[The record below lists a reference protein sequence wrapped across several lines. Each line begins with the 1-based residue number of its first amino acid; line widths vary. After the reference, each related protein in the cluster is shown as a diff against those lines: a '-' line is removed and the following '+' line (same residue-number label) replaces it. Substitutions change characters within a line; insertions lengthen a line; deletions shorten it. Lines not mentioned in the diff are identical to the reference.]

1 MNQKKKIEN
10 YQQIAMGT
18 GLRYDETNDLFHGE
32 RDGFDFIVY
41 APDARYP
48 YMMVL
53 LTDSMMLNGRSA
65 EQLNS
70 SIIVTTGNYYAINA
84 KVSEKQQEDRK
95 FWSEESGYQS
105 ITEGTVQCGKM

>member
-41 APDARYP
+41 APSVYD
-48 YMMVL
+48 
-53 LTDSMMLNGRSA
+53 
-65 EQLNS
+65 
-70 SIIVTTGNYYAINA
+70 
-84 KVSEKQQEDRK
+84 
-95 FWSEESGYQS
+95 
-105 ITEGTVQCGKM
+105 GTAYGGKKR

>member
-53 LTDSMMLNGRSA
+53 HTAAKSA
-65 EQLNS
+65 DGS
-70 SIIVTTGNYYAINA
+70 TF
-84 KVSEKQQEDRK
+84 EDRE

>member
-18 GLRYDETNDLFHGE
+18 GLRYDEVGGLFHGE

-53 LTDSMMLNGRSA
+53 QTLIKRRQKALTGRHLTSR
-65 EQLNS
+65 Q
-70 SIIVTTGNYYAINA
+70 
-84 KVSEKQQEDRK
+84 
-95 FWSEESGYQS
+95 
-105 ITEGTVQCGKM
+105 

>member
-18 GLRYDETNDLFHGE
+18 GLRYDEEGGLFHGE

-48 YMMVL
+48 YLNAIVFFVL
-53 LTDSMMLNGRSA
+53 KPSA
-65 EQLNS
+65 
-70 SIIVTTGNYYAINA
+70 V
-84 KVSEKQQEDRK
+84 V
-95 FWSEESGYQS
+95 
-105 ITEGTVQCGKM
+105 

>member
-18 GLRYDETNDLFHGE
+18 GLRYDEVGGLFHGE

-53 LTDSMMLNGRSA
+53 HTAAKSA
-65 EQLNS
+65 DGSTFDKQLQRHS
-70 SIIVTTGNYYAINA
+70 CVQTVTAPAVICA
-84 KVSEKQQEDRK
+84 VR
-95 FWSEESGYQS
+95 
-105 ITEGTVQCGKM
+105 M

>member
-18 GLRYDETNDLFHGE
+18 GLRYDEVGGLFHGE

-53 LTDSMMLNGRSA
+53 HTAAKSA
-65 EQLNS
+65 DGS
-70 SIIVTTGNYYAINA
+70 TGSER
-84 KVSEKQQEDRK
+84 VSEKQQEDRE

>member
-18 GLRYDETNDLFHGE
+18 GLRYDDTNDSFHGE

-48 YMMVL
+48 YMMGIMIF
-53 LTDSMMLNGRSA
+53 TRRNT
-65 EQLNS
+65 N
-70 SIIVTTGNYYAINA
+70 
-84 KVSEKQQEDRK
+84 RK
-95 FWSEESGYQS
+95 N
-105 ITEGTVQCGKM
+105 VCRNL

>member
-53 LTDSMMLNGRSA
+53 HTCLLYTSPSPR
-65 EQLNS
+65 
-70 SIIVTTGNYYAINA
+70 
-84 KVSEKQQEDRK
+84 DR
-95 FWSEESGYQS
+95 G
-105 ITEGTVQCGKM
+105 